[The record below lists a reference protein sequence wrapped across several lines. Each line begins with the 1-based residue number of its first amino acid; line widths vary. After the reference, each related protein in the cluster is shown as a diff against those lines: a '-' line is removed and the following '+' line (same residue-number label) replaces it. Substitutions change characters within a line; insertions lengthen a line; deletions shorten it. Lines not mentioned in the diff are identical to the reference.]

1 MRRLNENE
9 NPIKKVLFLGYNES
23 QSELIRALIIKN
35 CLVDHTDEKIDGIS
49 GYDFVVSYG
58 YGHILKPN
66 VIEDLGCPIFNLH
79 ISYLPYNRGA
89 HPNFWSFFDN
99 SPAGVTVHLIDDGV
113 DTGPI
118 VSQRYVN
125 FKKEEDTFLKTYK
138 TLVGEMES
146 LFLDCVDSILTDK
159 WTAKKQR
166 GIGTHHYVRDLPS
179 NFAGWNS
186 NIEKEIAKLNQ
197 EGLKYE

>member
-1 MRRLNENE
+1 MRRVNENE
-9 NPIKKVLFLGYNES
+9 KPIRKVLFLGYNES
-23 QSELIRALIIKN
+23 QSDLIRALIIKN
-35 CLVDHTDEKIDGIS
+35 CLVDHSDEIIDDIS

-66 VIEDLGCPIFNLH
+66 VIDKLACPIFNLH

-99 SPAGVTVHLIDDGV
+99 TPAGVTVHLIDDGV

-118 VSQRYVN
+118 VCQRYVN
-125 FKKEEDTFLKTYK
+125 FKKEDDTFLKTYK
-138 TLVGEMES
+138 TLIEEMEK
-146 LFLDCVDSILTDK
+146 LFLDCVDSILADK

-166 GIGTHHYVRDLPS
+166 GVGTHHYVRDLPS